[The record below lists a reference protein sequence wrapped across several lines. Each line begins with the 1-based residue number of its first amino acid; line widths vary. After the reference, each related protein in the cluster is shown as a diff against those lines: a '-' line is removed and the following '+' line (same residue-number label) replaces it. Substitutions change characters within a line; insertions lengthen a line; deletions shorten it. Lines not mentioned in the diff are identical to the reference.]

1 MAEAF
6 ANNPPASRSLDD
18 VIAQGYTLRTFEYL
32 REGWKAF
39 ADNPVG
45 FLGFTLALTLTSQA
59 IPLLAPFVGQL
70 FSLAIQ
76 MLMLAGI
83 ALVTWR
89 QLRNQRSTWGDFFP
103 GWQTTAQVFLVT
115 VVGLHFIAV
124 GFFLLVIPGIYLTVA
139 YTFSYL
145 LIVDRGTGVWQSLEG
160 SRRVVNKHWWGVRGW
175 VLVMVIVMVGAVV
188 VGAVGLGLPIGY
200 GLSGFFPQ
208 VNLDELPLVFPET
221 GLTISLG
228 IWIGVMSGMMIGGA
242 VGVAVAGC
250 MLGAA
255 YADIFG
261 LPSLSQSLP

>member
-18 VIAQGYTLRTFEYL
+18 IIAQGYTLRTFEYL

-39 ADNPVG
+39 AENPVG
-45 FLGFTLALTLTSQA
+45 FLGFTLALTFASQA

-70 FSLAIQ
+70 LSLAIQ
-76 MLMLAGI
+76 MLMLVGI
-83 ALVTWR
+83 AMVTWR
-89 QLRNQRSTWGDFFP
+89 RLRNQSSTWGDFFP
-103 GWQTTAQVFLVT
+103 DWQTTAQVFLCT
-115 VVGLHFIAV
+115 VVGLLFIVV
-124 GFFLLVIPGIYLTVA
+124 GFFLLVIPGIYLVVA

-145 LIVDRGTGVWQSLEG
+145 LIVDRRLGVWQALEG
-160 SRRVVNKHWWGVRGW
+160 SRRVVNKHWWGVLG
-175 VLVMVIVMVGAVV
+175 LALMMGIVIVGAGT

-200 GLSGFFPQ
+200 GLSGFFTE
-208 VNLDELPLVFPET
+208 VNLDELPIVLPET
-221 GLTISLG
+221 DITINLG
-228 IWIGVMSGMMIGGA
+228 MLMGMMSGLMIGGA

-261 LPSLSQSLP
+261 LPALPQALP